1 MKLNEGRVAAG
12 VGGGLEDLVSRILAN
27 DAVYSPALAGFTAYR
42 HGIEKQLRTAEAM
55 GDDVAFNAISWTF
68 AQPVAPEV

>member
-1 MKLNEGRVAAG
+1 MELNEGRVAAN
-12 VGGGLEDLVSRILAN
+12 VGDGLEDLVSRILAN

-68 AQPVAPEV
+68 VQPVAPEA